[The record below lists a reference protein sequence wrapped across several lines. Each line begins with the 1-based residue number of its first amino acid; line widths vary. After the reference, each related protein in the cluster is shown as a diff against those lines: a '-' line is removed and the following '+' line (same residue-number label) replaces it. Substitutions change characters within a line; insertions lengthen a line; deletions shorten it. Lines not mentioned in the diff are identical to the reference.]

1 MTKSKEISSKQDI
14 PNDKNVTLF
23 NLCIT
28 NIWFTEIK
36 TTVLA
41 SKWDIPHDKKV
52 TFFKICV

>member
-1 MTKSKEISSKQDI
+1 MTKSKDISSKQDI

-41 SKWDIPHDKKV
+41 SKWDIPHDKKSDI
-52 TFFKICV
+52 F